1 VLARTRFNC
10 DGRWIRDEQG
20 RIRIFRGANVSG
32 RSKLP
37 PFLPFDDPAGFDPLA
52 RWGWNVVRLLVIWEA
67 LEPERGVH
75 DDTYLAKVK
84 ALATAAGERG
94 LHVIVDFHQD
104 LFSRELG
111 GDGAPRW
118 SLPPHES
125 PPPGRSW
132 FFRYLTRPAVGRA
145 FERFWRD
152 ADGLRTSM
160 LGCVRRVM
168 HAMAD
173 VPAVIGY
180 DLFNEPM
187 GDLRALLG
195 GALEQRSL
203 PAFYDACIRARDEL
217 DPSRLLFIEPSP
229 LAAFGAP
236 VRLPRV
242 LARNIV
248 FAPHV
253 YDAPAILAARYMPAL
268 SLFPFSLHRLERTA
282 RRLDMPLFIGEFG
295 VLNGTSGGAQM
306 MEDECRLLDRAFAS
320 WAVWHYNPTDVD
332 WNDEAA
338 SIVSPDGDERPWT
351 GALVRPYPRALA
363 GDPIAWESGRGS
375 WRLTY
380 NAVGDAPTEI
390 IVPTRWARSD
400 YRARVKGA
408 VPRWPSEDRSL
419 LSIEQPRANVVTVEI
434 ER

>member
-1 VLARTRFNC
+1 MLEPLHLHC

-37 PFLPFDDPAGFDPLA
+37 PFLPFDDPAAFDPLA
-52 RWGWNVVRLLVIWEA
+52 RWGWNAVRLLVIWEA
-67 LEPERGVH
+67 LEPERGVY
-75 DDTYLAKVK
+75 DDAYLAKVK
-84 ALATAAGERG
+84 ALAMAAGERG

-104 LFSRELG
+104 LFSRQLG

-118 SLPPHES
+118 ALPPHEPS
-125 PPPGRSW
+125 APGRSW
-132 FFRYLTRPAVGRA
+132 FLRYLTRPSVGRA
-145 FERFWRD
+145 FERLWRD
-152 ADGLRTSM
+152 VDGLRTS
-160 LGCVRRVM
+160 LLVCVRRVM
-168 HAMAD
+168 RAMAG

-187 GDLRALLG
+187 GDLGALLSG
-195 GALEQRSL
+195 ELERRSL
-203 PAFYDACIRARDEL
+203 PAFYDACVRARDEL

-236 VRLPRV
+236 VRLPRLSAQNV
-242 LARNIV
+242 V
-248 FAPHV
+248 FAPHL
-253 YDAPAILAARYMPAL
+253 YDAPAIVAGRYTPAL

-295 VLNGTSGGAQM
+295 VLNGANGGAHM

-320 WAVWHYNPTDVD
+320 WTVWHYNPTNVD

-338 SIVSPDGDERPWT
+338 SIVSPDGAERPWT
-351 GALVRPYPRALA
+351 GALVRPYARALA
-363 GDPIAWESGRGS
+363 GEPIEWDSRRDR
-375 WRLTY
+375 WRLRY
-380 NAVGDAPTEI
+380 KAVGASPTEI
-390 IVPTRWARSD
+390 IVPTRWAGSGC
-400 YRARVKGA
+400 RVHVDGA
-408 VPRWPSEDRSL
+408 EPRWSHADPML
-419 LSIEQPRANVVTVEI
+419 LSIEQPRAEVVSVEL